1 MPEPAPTS
9 GTAPLPRLLLI
20 EDDHELG
27 PLLEMLLG
35 SAYEVELHADG
46 GTGLEAALGGRFEAI
61 VLDRR
66 LPGKDGV
73 EVLRLLRGQGC
84 RTPVVLLTALG
95 SVQDRIEGLDAGAD
109 DYLPK
114 PFDAEELLARLRAV
128 RRSAAALADEGRRL
142 PIGAWDLYPSSRALY
157 SPYGDRVILTER
169 ECALLRLLAEHPRRT
184 FDRREILA
192 EVFGTGES
200 PGTVDTYVHYVRRR
214 SDPAIIQTVR
224 GRGYRLGQP

>member
-1 MPEPAPTS
+1 MPETTPET
-9 GTAPLPRLLLI
+9 TPLPRLLLV
-20 EDDHELG
+20 EDDPELG
-27 PLLEMLLG
+27 PLLEVLLG
-35 SAYEVELHADG
+35 DAYEVELLADG
-46 GTGLEAALGGRFEAI
+46 LGGLEAALTGRFEAI

-66 LPGKDGV
+66 LPGMDGV
-73 EVLRLLRGQGC
+73 EVLRRMRSEGC

-95 SVQDRIEGLDAGAD
+95 AVQDRIDGLDAGAD

-114 PFDAEELLARLRAV
+114 PFDTEELLARLRAV
-128 RRSAAALADEGRRL
+128 RRSSAALADECRRL
-142 PIGAWDLYPSSRALY
+142 PVGSWDLYPESRALY

-184 FDRREILA
+184 FERREILA